1 MMRGIKPLKN
11 RDGGPFVMRCKRFLH
26 LLTAGLF
33 SLFGQ
38 LPVASAQTNAQA
50 LFESAAGRV
59 YQILIIEAE
68 SGNKSA
74 IGSGFRVAGSDLI
87 VTNFHVISGALHK
100 PAKYH
105 IETLNSDGKR
115 DKAVLVDF
123 DVIHDLAL
131 VRREGEPGDGI
142 AIAANEVQKGESIF
156 ALGNPFD
163 LGQTIVPGTFNGLLE
178 RSFYQK
184 LLFSGSL
191 NPGMSG
197 GPALN
202 GSGELI
208 GVNVATSGNQIS
220 FLVPAKYVTA
230 LLEKANQT
238 AIPLAEDQYQAE
250 VARQL
255 DADQAYKFALLLNLD
270 WPTQKLGDMQV
281 AGEVS
286 AYFKCWGNTSDDK
299 ELLYRLTESACTSED
314 TIFLSDTLQTG
325 AIDYQYGWTTS
336 ADLGSLRFHRLL
348 SDSYA
353 RMFTRNPAGEDDVTN
368 YQCRTQFV
376 ADSNDP
382 DIVYRTVQC
391 VRQYK
396 EYPAL
401 FDVLFLSVMLGND
414 RKSLSSHFAL
424 SGVSRENAEA
434 FTRKFMSLATLSPAP
449 LSSLRGGS

>member
-1 MMRGIKPLKN
+1 MAI
-11 RDGGPFVMRCKRFLH
+11 C
-26 LLTAGLF
+26 LLGVI
-33 SLFGQ
+33 S
-38 LPVASAQTNAQA
+38 SAWPETNAQT
-50 LFESAAGRV
+50 LFEKASGHV
-59 YQILIIEAE
+59 YQILIIEKE

-74 IGSGFRVAGSDLI
+74 IGSGFRVAGNDLI

-105 IETLNSDGKR
+105 IETLDSGGRR
-115 DKAVLVDF
+115 DQATLIDF
-123 DVIHDLAL
+123 DVIHDLA
-131 VRREGEPGDGI
+131 VIRRQGEPGEGI
-142 AIAANEVQKGESIF
+142 SISPNEVQKGESVF

-202 GSGELI
+202 PSGELI

-230 LLEKANQT
+230 LLDKVSKRT
-238 AIPLAEDQYQAE
+238 SPLVEDQYQAE
-250 VARQL
+250 VGQQL

-270 WPTQKLGDMQV
+270 WPTQRLGEMQV

-286 AYFKCWGNTSDDK
+286 AYFKCWGNTSDD
-299 ELLYRLTESACTSED
+299 EEMLYRLTESACTSED
-314 TIFLSDTLQTG
+314 TIFISESLQTG

-353 RMFTRNPAGEDDVTN
+353 RMFTRNPAGEDDVSN

-376 ADSNDP
+376 AANDDP
-382 DIVYRTVQC
+382 DVVNRTVQC
-391 VRQYK
+391 VREYK
-396 EYPAL
+396 AYPAL
-401 FDVLFLSVMLGND
+401 FDVLFLSVMLGDD

-424 SGVSRENAEA
+424 SGVSRENAAA
-434 FTRKFMSLATLSPAP
+434 FTRKFMSLASR
-449 LSSLRGGS
+449 SLARGDN